1 MAWQSASIGE
11 DIATERI
18 QEDVVKS
25 SSGKPAPPQLPPP
38 RGDLKFR
45 FPKYRVESSTRPS
58 HAAGICSD
66 VTEYILPEE
75 TSNKNY
81 TRAWEASNTC
91 HTSSRYYPLTIPGA
105 ICSPPPTPPP
115 PPSTPLPRRWVE
127 PGVGQELN
135 GRVDQPQQSRVMRP
149 KAARLPRSMP
159 MMPTREEALGI
170 PGTALPVSPSS
181 PDRGG
186 GRCHG
191 HSHSR
196 DKCRTDGGGNNYVN
210 NDNKHRR
217 PVRDQSCKRQKDRRR
232 PDNGEQSK
240 PESDG
245 GSCCRDRGKSQR
257 RSNRGEQS
265 NSDIG
270 SGNLSHTRDK
280 RYSSG
285 GNGYHSQEKKQWHSD
300 RVKGRE
306 RPDSGENSL
315 FVFDWR

>member
-1 MAWQSASIGE
+1 M
-11 DIATERI
+11 
-18 QEDVVKS
+18 KS

-81 TRAWEASNTC
+81 SRAWEASNTC

-149 KAARLPRSMP
+149 KAARLPRSIP
-159 MMPTREEALGI
+159 MMPTREEAVGI
-170 PGTALPVSPSS
+170 PGTALPVPPNSPRAAAGYTVSTDTVIAGTS
-181 PDRGG
+181 VAQTVEEIFTPTTTIITAVLSGIRVARNRRTGDAQIMGSKASQKATVDPAPKTGARVRGAQ
-186 GRCHG
+186 
-191 HSHSR
+191 
-196 DKCRTDGGGNNYVN
+196 TGGNKATPTLAVEISAIPET
-210 NDNKHRR
+210 KGTQAGATGTIPRR
-217 PVRDQSCKRQKDRRR
+217 KSTGTLIGARVGNP
-232 PDNGEQSK
+232 PDN
-240 PESDG
+240 
-245 GSCCRDRGKSQR
+245 
-257 RSNRGEQS
+257 
-265 NSDIG
+265 
-270 SGNLSHTRDK
+270 
-280 RYSSG
+280 
-285 GNGYHSQEKKQWHSD
+285 
-300 RVKGRE
+300 
-306 RPDSGENSL
+306 GENSL
-315 FVFDWR
+315 FGFNWK